1 MLFRTATRADLPV
14 LKQFEQKVV
23 EAERPFNPTI
33 AAGEVQYYDLDYLLS
48 SRESCLLVIEDK
60 KQLIA
65 SGYVDIRQSKISL
78 RHLRHG
84 YLGFMY
90 VEPEYRGQGLN
101 KQLMQKLVDWAKEK
115 GVLDFYLDV
124 YAENTSAIK
133 AYEKLGF
140 RSSMIEMQLNLES
153 KG

>member
-1 MLFRTATRADLPV
+1 MQFRPATTEDLPA

-23 EAERPFNPTI
+23 AAERPFNSLI
-33 AAGEVQYYDLDYLLS
+33 APGEVQYYNLDCLLDS
-48 SRESCLLVIEDK
+48 ENACLLVLEDNQ
-60 KQLIA
+60 QLIA
-65 SGYVDIRQSKISL
+65 CGYVDIRESKVSL
-78 RHLRHG
+78 CHDAHG

-101 KQLMQKLVDWAKEK
+101 KQLMQKLVDWAQAK
-115 GVLDFYLDV
+115 GVTHFYLDV

-140 RSSMIEMQLNLES
+140 QASLVEMQLDLSE
-153 KG
+153 K